1 MVCLVLA
8 VFFLKALDAKKL
20 KAYVFSLFSGRFLED
35 ETEEDTSFFN
45 PFHTIISLFSM
56 IVLSLLLYNLFGS
69 LSYNSPKGFYNF
81 TLIFLIVFSYFGV
94 KWFLEFTLSFLF
106 KVKKT
111 VRYFLVS
118 KFSYLYS
125 VSFLLFFA
133 IVLVEYSKL
142 SYNFLLYFSGA
153 LFLLRFLLHFINNKK
168 LIFSKLFYFILY
180 LCAFEI
186 APLFILFKLM
196 F

>member
-1 MVCLVLA
+1 MQGLERIDNNNYWITIVMVCLVLA

-111 VRYFLVS
+111 VRYFLVCQAIAW
-118 KFSYLYS
+118 L
-125 VSFLLFFA
+125 SFD
-133 IVLVEYSKL
+133 
-142 SYNFLLYFSGA
+142 N
-153 LFLLRFLLHFINNKK
+153 
-168 LIFSKLFYFILY
+168 
-180 LCAFEI
+180 
-186 APLFILFKLM
+186 
-196 F
+196 